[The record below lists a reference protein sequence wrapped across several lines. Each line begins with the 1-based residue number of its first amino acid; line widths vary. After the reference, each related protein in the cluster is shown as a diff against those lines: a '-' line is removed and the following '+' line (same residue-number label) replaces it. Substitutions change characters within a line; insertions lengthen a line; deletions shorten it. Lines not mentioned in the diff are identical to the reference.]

1 MTDRWFLDVIADM
14 RRFAELNDLPRLAE
28 SLDDAALIAQVE
40 LAQRTVAAPSVA
52 NENVVQFRTG

>member
-28 SLDDAALIAQVE
+28 SLDDAALVAQVE
-40 LAQRTVAAPSVA
+40 LAQRTVTVPAAASA
-52 NENVVQFRTG
+52 NVVQFRTG